1 MRKQS
6 PNTYHVEA
14 EGGPFIV
21 GYRVSIPR
29 RAHLTAA
36 EVYNLSRGATFEL
49 ILNSVS
55 LLDSTD
61 QVPFAVLLSEDLDIV
76 DTVALSDQ
84 SGAEHLSALA
94 DLLEDRSRLEVYV
107 RRALKHVA

>member
-1 MRKQS
+1 MRMQ

-14 EGGPFIV
+14 ECGPFVV

-29 RAHLTAA
+29 RAHLTAVG
-36 EVYNLSRGATFEL
+36 EYYRSRGAALEL
-49 ILNSVS
+49 TLDSVS

-61 QVPFAVLLSEDLDIV
+61 RVPFAVLLSEDLDIV

-84 SGAEHLSALA
+84 SSAEHLSALDA
-94 DLLEDRSRLEVYV
+94 LLEDRSGLEVYV